1 MAGAPLNL
9 FENSFQKLL
18 YEVFCQLVSRPPR
31 LRDIFPLLLLLQ
43 EARSQFRI
51 LLSDSSRRLDGLS
64 RDLGPTAVDKSRSYY
79 EARMTAR
86 TALIEAQHAAAR

>member
-1 MAGAPLNL
+1 M
-9 FENSFQKLL
+9 
-18 YEVFCQLVSRPPR
+18 
-31 LRDIFPLLLLLQ
+31 
-43 EARSQFRI
+43 
-51 LLSDSSRRLDGLS
+51 LSDSSRRLDGLS